1 MPDAGQEG
9 DVRPSGVRFRL
20 PMVGA
25 GMGGRQDAPAAP
37 VVEAGVHTPGLM
49 PRHAD
54 RVLPVHELIVVQSG
68 VLPIAEDDRRFAVPR
83 DGWVLLRAGR
93 HHCGYDDLDRH
104 TWFYWLCFGAGPA
117 VVDGMESV
125 ALQERR
131 TGSVAR
137 PDRLRALFEHLL
149 EDQHAGILEPSAAHG
164 YLQLVLAE
172 ILLERGATTDP
183 AVAST
188 LGVRAAAFIDDHLTE
203 PELGTARIADALA
216 FNADY
221 LGRAF
226 RDAFGETLTDHIH
239 RLRIDRA
246 RMLFRSTDLSIER
259 VVAEVGFGDGR
270 YFRRVFKRR
279 VGLTPGQFQRL
290 HPSAKEP
297 MPEGDIA

>member
-1 MPDAGQEG
+1 
-9 DVRPSGVRFRL
+9 
-20 PMVGA
+20 
-25 GMGGRQDAPAAP
+25 MGGRQDSPPAS

-49 PRHAD
+49 RRHVD

-68 VLPIAEDDRRFAVPR
+68 VLPIAEDDRRFAVRR

-93 HHCGYDDLDRH
+93 RHWGYDDLDRH
-104 TWFYWLCFGAGPA
+104 MWFYWLCFGADPA
-117 VVDGMESV
+117 VVDGKESG
-125 ALQERR
+125 ALRERQ
-131 TGSVAR
+131 TGSTTR

-149 EDQHAGILEPSAAHG
+149 EDQDAGILTPEAARG

-183 AVAST
+183 AAAST
-188 LGVRAAAFIDDHLTE
+188 LAVRAAAFIADHLTE
-203 PELGTARIADALA
+203 PALSTARIADALA

-226 RDAFGETLTDHIH
+226 RDAFGETLTDYIH

-246 RMLFRSTDLSIER
+246 RMLFRSTDLSVER

-279 VGLTPGQFQRL
+279 VGLTPGQFRRL
-290 HPSAKEP
+290 RPSADEP
-297 MPEGDIA
+297 MPDGDIA

>member
-1 MPDAGQEG
+1 
-9 DVRPSGVRFRL
+9 
-20 PMVGA
+20 
-25 GMGGRQDAPAAP
+25 MGGHSPAPP
-37 VVEAGVHTPGLM
+37 VVEAGVHPPGLM
-49 PRHAD
+49 RRHAD

-83 DGWVLLRAGR
+83 DGWVLLQAGR
-93 HHCGYDDLDRH
+93 RHRGYGDIDRRM
-104 TWFYWLCFGAGPA
+104 WFYWLCFGAGPA
-117 VVDGMESV
+117 VDDEMESA

-131 TGSVAR
+131 TGSAAR

-149 EDQHAGILEPSAAHG
+149 EDQQTGILTPTATRG

-172 ILLERGATTDP
+172 IVLERADTTDP
-183 AVAST
+183 AVAN
-188 LGVRAAAFIDDHLTE
+188 LPAVRAAAFIADHLTE
-203 PELGTARIADALA
+203 PDLTTARIADALA

-246 RMLFRSTDLSIER
+246 RMLFRSTDRSVER
-259 VVAEVGFGDGR
+259 IGAEVGFGDGR

-290 HPSAKEP
+290 RPSA
-297 MPEGDIA
+297 EGPD

>member
-1 MPDAGQEG
+1 M
-9 DVRPSGVRFRL
+9 R
-20 PMVGA
+20 
-25 GMGGRQDAPAAP
+25 
-37 VVEAGVHTPGLM
+37 
-49 PRHAD
+49 RHAD
-54 RVLPVHELIVVQSG
+54 RVLPVHELIVVQWG
-68 VLPIAEDDRRFAVPR
+68 VLPIAEGDRRFDVPGH
-83 DGWVLLRAGR
+83 GWVLLQAGR
-93 HHCGYDDLDRH
+93 RHYGYGDLDRH

-117 VVDGMESV
+117 LDEGLE

-149 EDQHAGILEPSAAHG
+149 EDQQGGILTPAAARG

-172 ILLERGATTDP
+172 IVIERMANTDP
-183 AVAST
+183 DVAN
-188 LGVRAAAFIDDHLTE
+188 LPAVRAAAFIAEHVTE
-203 PELGTARIADALA
+203 PDLSTSRIADTLA

-226 RDAFGETLTDHIH
+226 RDAFGETITDHIH

-246 RMLFRSTDLSIER
+246 RMLFRSTDRSVER
-259 VVAEVGFGDGR
+259 IGAEVGFGDGR

-290 HPSAKEP
+290 RPSA
-297 MPEGDIA
+297 EGPDQLAVIQAGHHVHR